1 MAHNYRYS
9 GYSSDDSEQELLTY
23 EPETDKEIISGLRE
37 EILKCRVNLEECEQ
51 SKLSNK
57 AKKLFS
63 CGRSGL
69 KPKKSRRKKNIKKK
83 TKRVKKTKPR
93 RKRKQTK
100 KR

>member
-1 MAHNYRYS
+1 MTHNYRYADVN
-9 GYSSDDSEQELLTY
+9 SDDSENEDLITY

-37 EILKCRVNLEECEQ
+37 ELLKCEVKLEE

-57 AKKLFS
+57 LKKLVP
-63 CGRSGL
+63 CGRAGL
-69 KPKKSRRKKNIKKK
+69 KPKKSRRKKK

-93 RKRKQTK
+93 RKRQRTK